1 MGPAPWWVTLLVGA
15 LTVSSSFLAARIGSN
30 RAFEATDQR
39 EKAAAREEWFRRV
52 QWATELT
59 LRTDP
64 ASRATGL
71 SILASLA
78 DSELASR
85 DDLGFIESLNT
96 TNFQLD
102 EVEQSFDDAVDEIGF
117 RADDEDVTVIEPAEE
132 RHDDQQ

>member
-96 TNFQLD
+96 TNLQLD

-117 RADDEDVTVIEPAEE
+117 RADDEDVIVIEPAEE

>member
-96 TNFQLD
+96 TNLQLD

>member
-59 LRTDP
+59 LRPDL
-64 ASRATGL
+64 ASQATGL
-71 SILASLA
+71 SMLAALA
-78 DSELASR
+78 DSELASD

-96 TNFQLD
+96 TNLQLD
-102 EVEQSFDDAVDEIGF
+102 EVEQSFDDAMDEIGF
-117 RADDEDVTVIEPAEE
+117 KADDEDVTDIEPAEE
-132 RHDDQQ
+132 RHDDQ

>member
-15 LTVSSSFLAARIGSN
+15 LTVSSSFLAARIRSN